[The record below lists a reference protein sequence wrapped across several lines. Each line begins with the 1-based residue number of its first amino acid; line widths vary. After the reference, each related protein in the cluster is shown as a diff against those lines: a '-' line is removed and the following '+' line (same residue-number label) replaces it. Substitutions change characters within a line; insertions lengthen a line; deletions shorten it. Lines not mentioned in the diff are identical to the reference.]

1 MLIFPLQ
8 TDHGS
13 YIKPFDSFLKV
24 PDAHISAITCEMMLM
39 AELERILGAVGGGVS
54 S

>member
-1 MLIFPLQ
+1 MLVCPLR

-13 YIKPFDSFLKV
+13 YIMLISSFLEM

-39 AELERILGAVGGGVS
+39 PELERILGAVGGGAS